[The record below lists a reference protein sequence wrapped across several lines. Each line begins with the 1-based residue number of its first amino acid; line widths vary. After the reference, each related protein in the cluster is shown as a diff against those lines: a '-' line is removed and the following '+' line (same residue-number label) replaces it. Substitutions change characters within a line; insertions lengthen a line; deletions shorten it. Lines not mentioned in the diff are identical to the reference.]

1 MNKEL
6 KWLVLRAMTLDQETD
21 IFTLMRGSA
30 LLCDMAGYEV
40 AHAARQLA
48 KEGLLSIREDA
59 IKAYYTMDETGRA
72 ALYDHAVAEEK
83 NACRESDLRGVAD
96 IFADLG
102 SYRDAAARKDACLA
116 LAEELRKDAVYADAR
131 RLQQQDTV
139 DALTDAISTYESIAD
154 WKDSK
159 KQQALC
165 RQRIDAIHEAERL
178 AEEKKAEEERLEA
191 ERKAAAEAAR
201 RRRIAK
207 IVAICTA
214 AAAVVL
220 AVTLLIIKVILP
232 SIKYNKA
239 VKLYENGDYGEARA
253 IFYSIAGYKDSL
265 DYYKSITAREQTVTS
280 DRTSGEHSY
289 AYEYDA
295 HGNVTKETEVSVSG
309 KYERT
314 SVYEHEYEYDA
325 DGNIAKETIAF
336 PNGTINV
343 YEYTRN
349 ASKDVIETSYS
360 DSKGNAYAYT
370 SEYEYDANG
379 HVTKISD
386 TDKES
391 GEITYTAEYEY
402 DPDGNVTIE
411 SVSEKGGT
419 TVTTYQYDKFGNV
432 IKRVSGDS
440 VIDDRYTYEYKYDAK
455 GNAVEMKITVR
466 KGNVETFQFS
476 DFVYFKK

>member
-30 LLCDMAGYEV
+30 LLCDMAGCEV
-40 AHAARQLA
+40 SHAARQLA

-59 IKAYYTMDETGRA
+59 IKAYYTMGETGRT
-72 ALYDHAVAEEK
+72 ALYDHAVAVEK

-102 SYRDAAARKDACLA
+102 SYRDAAARKDACLV

-139 DALTDAISTYESIAD
+139 DTLTDAISTYESIAD
-154 WKDSK
+154 WKDAK
-159 KQQALC
+159 EQQALC

-191 ERKAAAEAAR
+191 ERKAAR
-201 RRRIAK
+201 QRKITRISV
-207 IVAICTA
+207 ISVS
-214 AAAVVL
+214 AVC
-220 AVTLLIIKVILP
+220 AVTALIFLFINTILP

-239 VKLYENGDYGEARA
+239 VKLYENGDYGKARA
-253 IFYSIAGYKDSL
+253 IFYSIADYKDSL
-265 DYYKSITAREQTVTS
+265 DHYKSITALAQTVTT
-280 DRTSGEHSY
+280 DRTSGLLSY
-289 AYEYDA
+289 AYEYEA
-295 HGNVTKETEVSVSG
+295 HGHVTKEIFVSTYGGSEEASE
-309 KYERT
+309 Y
-314 SVYEHEYEYDA
+314 SHEYEYDA
-325 DGNIAKETIAF
+325 DGNIAKETITLLKG
-336 PNGTINV
+336 NYQI
-343 YEYTRN
+343 YEYKHDADGNT
-349 ASKDVIETSYS
+349 IETSYS
-360 DSKGNAYAYT
+360 DAKGKTYAYT
-370 SEYEYDANG
+370 TEYEYDANG

-402 DPDGNVTIE
+402 DPDGNVTKE
-411 SVSEKGGT
+411 SVSGKGLLSKT
-419 TVTTYQYDKFGNV
+419 TEYQYDTLGNV
-432 IKRVSGDS
+432 ILETRKPLALGPD
-440 VIDDRYTYEYKYDAK
+440 TYEYKYDAK
-455 GNAVEMKITVR
+455 GNAVEMKRTSR
-466 KGNVETFQFS
+466 DGEVENFQYS